1 MGRYASWSVEMYSWE
16 LWSLGGNTLV
26 IGFPD
31 LLINDVVC
39 LSSAKCD
46 SLMVRKHN

>member
-16 LWSLGGNTLV
+16 LCSLGGNILV
-26 IGFPD
+26 ISFPD
-31 LLINDVVC
+31 LLINNFVC

-46 SLMVRKHN
+46 SLIVRKYN